1 MISNK
6 VSYQGIDYS
15 AFEVFKVK
23 GRPDQVFL
31 RGTLMAEKGQFVG
44 DRGQGRRQY
53 AKPYGGCFDYLE
65 HSPEV
70 LG

>member
-1 MISNK
+1 MISNE

-44 DRGQGRRQY
+44 DRGQGRR
-53 AKPYGGCFDYLE
+53 
-65 HSPEV
+65 
-70 LG
+70 